1 MLALHSIDA
10 VVLVDS
16 ELLLINFFIVSVA
29 TPILSPF
36 KAILKEDT
44 FFRDD
49 EVALSIYLLA
59 SLTLIPCFSKCGF

>member
-16 ELLLINFFIVSVA
+16 ELLLINFFTVSVA
-29 TPILSPF
+29 TPIFSPF

-44 FFRDD
+44 NF
-49 EVALSIYLLA
+49 L
-59 SLTLIPCFSKCGF
+59 P